1 MGEQHLADGQH
12 FVGAQAGDAGAAV
25 YQGVVV
31 DQEAGG
37 VMGMANA
44 GGGAED
50 LDVHGF
56 SWLRLLTGQGRSAAA
71 NMETICCPPRLMR
84 VVVLAAMRA
93 TAGLNPSSVDKPAAA
108 CALQGL
114 EPVYDLAS

>member
-56 SWLRLLTGQGRSAAA
+56 LLVAAVDRPRPVRRCKHGNDLLPA
-71 NMETICCPPRLMR
+71 PPDASCCPGRHEGDGR
-84 VVVLAAMRA
+84 FE
-93 TAGLNPSSVDKPAAA
+93 SF
-108 CALQGL
+108 
-114 EPVYDLAS
+114 